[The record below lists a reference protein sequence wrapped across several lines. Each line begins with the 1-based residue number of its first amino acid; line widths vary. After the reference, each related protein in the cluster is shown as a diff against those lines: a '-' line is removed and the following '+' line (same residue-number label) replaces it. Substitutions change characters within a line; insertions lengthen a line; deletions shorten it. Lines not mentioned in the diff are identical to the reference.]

1 MLINSNEQMFVE
13 KLKSLLRFGSLST
26 RLKDIFDLFYLKD
39 HVNVEKLQL
48 LLNEYIYRDEQTRES
63 QVNDIVM
70 RLSKTFK
77 DKIFVNSLRN
87 SDKKWIDE
95 EVDAILKE
103 LIDFV
108 KKL

>member
-1 MLINSNEQMFVE
+1 MFVE

-39 HVNVEKLQL
+39 HVNVEKLQVL
-48 LLNEYIYRDEQTRES
+48 LDEYICHDEQMRES
-63 QVNDIVM
+63 KVNDIVM
-70 RLSKTFK
+70 RLSKTFR

-95 EVDAILKE
+95 EVDVILNE